1 MINARE
7 LEKRW
12 LKYKTKGALLIF
24 SIFVLLA
31 LLVYGGYYILYKLD
45 IGVNKQLQSKI
56 LTSPASTPTPTKVI
70 KEIKEV
76 NKSVTVKK
84 ESSEEVKNDSILLS
98 PKIPIIDLEQE
109 KLKDSRAK
117 KRATRYNIA
126 HKKKHRQTKKR
137 LVKAKPETYLTPSEL
152 AVVNGNHLK
161 KAKREKKKIVIVGT
175 SNNYMSIMKQKFE
188 QNKNPRDAILIAK
201 AYYNAGNY
209 KKAEEW
215 ALIANDL
222 NNNLDE
228 SWMIFAKSKDKMGRK
243 REALKILVTYYNR
256 SKSPKIK
263 ALIEKM
269 KSKSI

>member
-1 MINARE
+1 MINAKE

-12 LKYKTKGALLIF
+12 LKYKTKGALLIL
-24 SIFVLLA
+24 SIFALLG

-45 IGVNKQLQSKI
+45 ISIDKAPKEH
-56 LTSPASTPTPTKVI
+56 TTKALPIV
-70 KEIKEV
+70 KTKEV
-76 NKSVTVKK
+76 NKTITAKQ
-84 ESSEEVKNDSILLS
+84 ESPNEVKNDSLILS
-98 PKIPIIDLEQE
+98 PTVPIIDLEKE
-109 KLKDSRAK
+109 KQKDKQLK
-117 KRATRYNIA
+117 KRRAVKYNIA
-126 HKKKHRQTKKR
+126 HKKKRHISKKR
-137 LVKAKPETYLTPSEL
+137 LVKAKPSTYLTPSEL
-152 AVVNGNHLK
+152 AVVNGTHYREKRDK
-161 KAKREKKKIVIVGT
+161 KKKKIVIKGS

-215 ALIANDL
+215 ALIANSL
-222 NNNLDE
+222 NTNLDE
-228 SWMIFAKSKDKMGRK
+228 SWMIFAKSKEKMGKR

-256 SKSPKIK
+256 SKSSKVK

>member
-12 LKYKTKGALLIF
+12 LKYKTKGVILILSIFALLG
-24 SIFVLLA
+24 

-45 IGVNKQLQSKI
+45 IGMGKNIQKQTQVLPI
-56 LTSPASTPTPTKVI
+56 V

-76 NKSVTVKK
+76 NKTLTVKQ
-84 ESSEEVKNDSILLS
+84 ESSSEVKNDSLMLS
-98 PKIPIIDLEQE
+98 PTIPIIDLEKE
-109 KLKDSRAK
+109 KQKDK
-117 KRATRYNIA
+117 KIKIKRAIKYNIA
-126 HKKKHRQTKKR
+126 RKKKHIKKKKR
-137 LVKAKPETYLTPSEL
+137 LVKAKPETYLTPNEL
-152 AVVNGNHLK
+152 SVVNGSNLNRK
-161 KAKREKKKIVIVGT
+161 KEKKKKIVIKGS
-175 SNNYMSIMKQKFE
+175 SNNYMNIMKQKFE
-188 QNKNPRDAILIAK
+188 RNKNPRDAILIAK

-228 SWMIFAKSKDKMGRK
+228 SWMIFAKSKDKMGKR
-243 REALKILVTYYNR
+243 REALKILLTYYNR
-256 SKSPKIK
+256 SKSSKVK